1 MARPVVQIHF
11 WFWLLLASVDV
22 SWACRYSVRDTGFVD
37 LGHSSWRLEL
47 SSIPSFSTQIQESL
61 SRAVKQVASDCNL
74 EFQSRMESAPGATP
88 QLRLLDG
95 EGRSLNVASG
105 DSLPRDD
112 AGAQRLVDSV
122 FQSPARDQ
130 ILAEA
135 LRAYAVVLLVEGS
148 DAAANE
154 RARDAVKSAIA
165 NVTRLMPGMPKPVKV
180 PPQLI
185 ALPLAAQ
192 TREAVLLWS
201 LGLDPQPTG
210 DPRVAIVYGRGRR
223 LGTSLEGPLITQT
236 VLRERLVLIGQDCEC
251 DLDRAWLRGPLMA
264 ARWDRGMQDAAAK
277 ILGFDPENPLIR
289 AEVSRIVER
298 GPQPGQRRKTAGTS
312 NALGYSE
319 DSVDSLPAPADLTER
334 TETPAASEAET
345 PSPAVQAAGQGSAGS
360 GAASALWWVFG
371 GGLGIS
377 IVVASWIALR
387 SPR

>member
-1 MARPVVQIHF
+1 MARPVVHIHF
-11 WFWLLLASVDV
+11 WFWLLMASMDV

-37 LGHSSWRLEL
+37 FGHSSWRLEL
-47 SSIPSFSTQIQESL
+47 SAISSFPTQIQDSL
-61 SRAVKQVASDCNL
+61 SRAVKQVSSDCTL
-74 EFQSRMESAPGATP
+74 EFQSKVEAAPGAAP
-88 QLRLLDG
+88 VLLLLDG
-95 EGRSLNVASG
+95 EGRSLKVASG
-105 DSLPRDD
+105 DELPHDD
-112 AGAQRLVDSV
+112 ASALHLVESV
-122 FQSPARDQ
+122 FQSPMREQ

-148 DAAANE
+148 DTAANE

-180 PPQLI
+180 PPQLV
-185 ALPLAAQ
+185 ALPLTVQ
-192 TREAVLLWS
+192 MRESVLLWS
-201 LGLDPQPTG
+201 LGWDPQPTT

-236 VLRERLVLIGQDCEC
+236 VLRERLVLVGQDCEC

-277 ILGFDPENPLIR
+277 SLGFDPENPLIR

-319 DSVDSLPAPADLTER
+319 DSVDSLPAPADLVER
-334 TETPAASEAET
+334 TETPSASDAET
-345 PSPAVQAAGQGSAGS
+345 PRPAGQAVPEANAGS

-377 IVVASWIALR
+377 VVVASWIALR